1 MKQLITLTALL
12 LTLGVSTTFAKTT
25 AKETSTKITTAK
37 IDAAKTTGNGETEAT
52 FRKDFKHAELLSTEA
67 RKDYTKYTFKMNGAV
82 LFAFYNENGEL
93 LAVTHN
99 IKSTELP
106 IQLLMQLKRDYSGYW
121 ISDLFEMEAND
132 SNTYYIT
139 LENAGTRLTLRSND
153 NSWETYTKNTKN

>member
-12 LTLGVSTTFAKTT
+12 LTLGVSTTFANTT
-25 AKETSTKITTAK
+25 SAK
-37 IDAAKTTGNGETEAT
+37 IATSKIATANTTGNGETEAT
-52 FRKDFKHAELLSTEA
+52 FRKDFKHAELMSTEA

-99 IKSTELP
+99 IKSTDLP
-106 IQLLMQLKRDYSGYW
+106 IQLLMQLKHDYSGYW

-139 LENAGTRLTLRSND
+139 LENAGTRLTLRSSD